1 MAAGERTIK
10 IKFDGTAAGL
20 ARATASAK
28 AQLKALEKQVDKNK
42 KTLEGMANGAGKA
55 AASFAMMAARGALF
69 LSSISTGASVVM
81 AITSALAAMAG
92 ILPVAVAGVAS
103 LGAVMLT
110 AKLGADGAKRA
121 FAQLT
126 PTLNSLKAAVSKSFE
141 SALMPGVNNLKTV
154 IPQLKTGFQSIAT
167 AMGGAFTQATL
178 VLKTSAATEQ
188 LKTILDN
195 TSKVVKNLGAALGP
209 VLAAFLRIAAVGSG
223 ALVGLT
229 SGIGAA
235 ADRFNAFVQRAADS
249 GQLQAWI
256 DGAIA
261 AFKSLFS
268 VIGDIGH
275 IIASVFSALDDAGV
289 GLGGTIAV
297 VVGQIREFVDSAQG
311 QEVLRSLA
319 TTIKEVGDAVG
330 KILGEALRAVG
341 PAIPP
346 LLDAFRQLVATVT
359 PTFVTVVRGF
369 GVALQAVAGFLQ
381 QNMSWLG
388 PVALALGTIL
398 VVIKAVVIAFD
409 LWKAAVLAY
418 TAVQWLL
425 NAAMDANP
433 IGLVILAVAALIAII
448 LIVIENLDFFR
459 GIWDAV
465 WKWCSDR
472 ITEVVDFIIALWN
485 AYVIIFTDVVNT
497 IREVWDAVWKWVS
510 DRVSDVTGWIGDRW
524 DDAGAF
530 IKSVFKGIGDFIG
543 GIWDGVVSGVKGAI
557 NAVIRIINGA
567 ISGVNAI
574 TGAVGIPAIPSIGYL
589 AKGGTAQ
596 RGKSY
601 IVGERGPELFTPG
614 RTGRVTNANTTAEAM
629 GGGGAQT
636 IDLTLDLGEGIR
648 QVVSIQIDK
657 SNRATVRAVKAGA
670 GKR

>member
-42 KTLEGMANGAGKA
+42 KTLEGMASGGAKA
-55 AASFAMMAARGALF
+55 AATFATMAARGALF

-92 ILPVAVAGVAS
+92 ILPVAVAGMAS
-103 LGAVMLT
+103 LAAVMVT

-126 PTLNSLKAAVSKSFE
+126 PTLNTLKAQVSKSFE
-141 SALMPGVNNLKTV
+141 SALLPGVNNLKTV
-154 IPQLKTGFQSIAT
+154 IPQLTTGFQSIAT
-167 AMGGAFTQATL
+167 AMGGAFTKATL

-195 TSKVVKNLGAALGP
+195 TSRVVKNLGAALGP
-209 VLAAFLRIAAVGSG
+209 VIAAFLRIAAVGST

-235 ADRFNAFVQRAADS
+235 AERFNAFVQRAADS
-249 GQLQAWI
+249 GQLTAWI
-256 DGAIA
+256 NGAIA

-268 VIGDIGH
+268 VLGDIGH
-275 IIASVFSALDDAGV
+275 IIGSVFSALDDAGV
-289 GLGGTIAV
+289 GLGGTLGNVIAQV
-297 VVGQIREFVDSAQG
+297 REFVDSAQG

-346 LLDAFRQLVATVT
+346 LLDAFRQLVAIAT
-359 PTFVTVVRGF
+359 PTFVAVIRGLGTAF
-369 GVALQAVAGFLQ
+369 QGLATFLQ

-388 PVALALGTIL
+388 PIAVALGVIVVAVQALVAAIKL
-398 VVIKAVVIAFD
+398 WQLAVI
-409 LWKAAVLAY
+409 AY

-433 IGLVILAVAALIAII
+433 IGIVILAIGALIAII
-448 LIVIENLDFFR
+448 LIVIDNLDFFR

-485 AYVIIFTDVVNT
+485 TYVMIFESVLDA
-497 IREVWDAVWKWVS
+497 IRSAWGAVWKWVS
-510 DRVSDVTGWIGDRW
+510 DRVSDVVTWIGDRW
-524 DDAGAF
+524 NDAGEF
-530 IKSVFKGIGDFIG
+530 IKSVFRGIGSFIG

-574 TGAVGIPAIPSIGYL
+574 TGVVGIPAIPSIGYL

-629 GGGGAQT
+629 GGGGAST
-636 IDLTLDLGEGIR
+636 VYVTLDFGGDFQR
-648 QVVSIQIDK
+648 QVAIEIDK